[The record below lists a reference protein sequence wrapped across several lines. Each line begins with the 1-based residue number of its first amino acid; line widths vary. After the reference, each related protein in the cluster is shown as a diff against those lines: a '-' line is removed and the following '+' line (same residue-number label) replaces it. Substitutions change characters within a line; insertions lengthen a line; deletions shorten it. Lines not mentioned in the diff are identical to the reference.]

1 MKSRGASGHE
11 TGPSSGSRSD
21 EKMRHSEE
29 VEWTGLG
36 GKAAVGSARSRV
48 VLEAGKRHSFPPGC
62 TTTEGQDCEAVMI
75 SALDVVR
82 LRWQGCTQGEIPTR
96 LWAPEKLMRG
106 YKFKSDLWKPRRH
119 VWKEGNSSHR
129 WARLPSEPEKP
140 QPCTLSEE
148 NRAKGG
154 TILELCSDAKGVGW
168 GCSVTKEP
176 RYSGKSTKL
185 QH

>member
-1 MKSRGASGHE
+1 M
-11 TGPSSGSRSD
+11 TGPSSGSWSD
-21 EKMRHSEE
+21 EQMRHSEE

-36 GKAAVGSARSRV
+36 GKAAVGSARDRG
-48 VLEAGKRHSFPPGC
+48 VLEAGERHSFPPGC
-62 TTTEGQDCEAVMI
+62 TTTESQDCGAVMI

-82 LRWQGCTQGEIPTR
+82 LGRQGCTQGEIPTR

-106 YKFKSDLWKPRRH
+106 CNFKPDLWKPRRH
-119 VWKEGNSSHR
+119 VWKEGNRSHR
-129 WARLPSEPEKP
+129 WANLSREPEKP
-140 QPCTLSEE
+140 QPCPLSEE

-168 GCSVTKEP
+168 RYSVTKEP
-176 RYSGKSTKL
+176 RYFGKSTKH